1 MCSKWFPP
9 DSNSSD
15 SYYCCPRGFDI
26 INFFILWDFL
36 QGQNIIVLSKSKDT
50 DCIIIYIMCI
60 WFLPQNEH
68 AVGCRRIPLCRLK
81 YYTFENVLS
90 CIVTVT

>member
-50 DCIIIYIMCI
+50 DCIIIYICVFGFYHRTNTP
-60 WFLPQNEH
+60 WGVDVYH
-68 AVGCRRIPLCRLK
+68 CV
-81 YYTFENVLS
+81 V
-90 CIVTVT
+90 